1 MQISIRR
8 VVVILGYLIPCGEL
22 KYIGKLYILL
32 KILKQYNY
40 LDIVKRVAQKPRVT
54 RGLIV

>member
-1 MQISIRR
+1 MQISIWR

-40 LDIVKRVAQKPRVT
+40 LDIVKRVAQKLRVT
-54 RGLIV
+54 